1 MFRYKYISPRNFL
14 LIMAVL
20 VGLGAGTAAIL
31 LKTLVH
37 SVELLRPANA
47 PGIVF
52 LGLPLIGI
60 LITVFLS
67 RNVFKDAVG
76 HGVGSV
82 LYAISQKAGI
92 LGRVKMYSR
101 LIASAIT
108 VGFGG
113 STGLEA
119 PIVVTGSAIGSNF
132 TRWFRMDERKRIL
145 YIGCGTAAGI
155 GAVFSA
161 PVAGVLFALEVIL
174 PEFTISSFVP
184 VLISAVTASFLSK
197 AVMGEYGVFSYPY
210 TEDYHTGDVP
220 FFILLGLSMGLISV
234 YFSRTTRWVEHA
246 LERIRQ
252 PYVRAII
259 GGTLLGCVIYFFPPL
274 MGEGYSGVRNLLAG
288 NAHTMVDNSLFLK
301 IPGISL
307 WFPFFIFLIALV
319 KVVSMSLTIGAG
331 GAGGTF
337 APSMVVGAF
346 AGNALA
352 LLINQTGWVEPVSV
366 TNFTLIGMA
375 GVLSGVMHAPLT
387 GMFLIAEITDGYSLI
402 LPLMLVCVTAYV
414 SKSYFE
420 PYSLNSRDLILSG
433 KLIQGDK
440 DREVLSHIEIDSIIE
455 TDLQKVDPKD
465 KLRKLVEVVAISK
478 RNIFPVVDKD
488 GRLMGIVLLNS
499 IREIMFNQKEY
510 DKILVQDLME
520 EPLAVVNQGEGMESV
535 MKKFEETK
543 AWNLPV
549 LKEGKYEG
557 FVSKANI
564 FSLYRKELISVGKDM
579 TA

>member
-47 PGIVF
+47 PGIVY

>member
-1 MFRYKYISPRNFL
+1 
-14 LIMAVL
+14 MAIF
-20 VGLGAGTAAIL
+20 VGLAAGCAAIL

-37 SVELLRPANA
+37 SIESVIPEHA
-47 PGIVF
+47 PMIIY
-52 LGLPLIGI
+52 LGLPLTGI

-67 RNVFKDAVG
+67 KNVFHDTVG

-82 LYAISQKAGI
+82 LYSISQRAGI
-92 LGRVKMYSR
+92 IARVKMYSR
-101 LIASAIT
+101 LITAGIT
-108 VGFGG
+108 VGLGG

-155 GAVFSA
+155 GAVFNA

-174 PEFTISSFVP
+174 PEFTISAFVP

-197 AVMGEYGVFSYPY
+197 AVMGDYGIFSYPY
-210 TEDYHTGDVP
+210 TEDYSTGDVP
-220 FFILLGLSMGLISV
+220 LFLLLGLSMGVLSV
-234 YFSRTTRWVEHA
+234 YFSRTTLWVESLLGKISGHYLRA
-246 LERIRQ
+246 L
-252 PYVRAII
+252 I
-259 GGTLLGCVIYFFPPL
+259 GGTLLGAIIYFFPPL
-274 MGEGYSGVRNLLAG
+274 MGEGYPGIRNLLSG
-288 NAHTMVDNSLFLK
+288 NSHTLIDNSIFLGV
-301 IPGISL
+301 PGVSH
-307 WFPFFIFLIALV
+307 WFPLYILALALV
-319 KVVSMSLTIGAG
+319 KVVTMSLTIGSG

-337 APSMVVGAF
+337 APSMVVGGF
-346 AGNALA
+346 AGHALA
-352 LLINQTGWVEPVSV
+352 VLLNQTGWIEPVSV

-387 GMFLIAEITDGYSLI
+387 GMFLIAEITGGYSLI

-420 PYSLNSRDLILSG
+420 PYSLNTRDLILNG
-433 KLIQGDK
+433 KLIRGNKDK
-440 DREVLSHIEIDSIIE
+440 EILSHLDLNNIIE
-455 TDLQKVDPKD
+455 TDLKQVHPDASLRALVD
-465 KLRKLVEVVAISK
+465 VVANSK
-478 RNIFPVVDKD
+478 RNIFPVVDED
-488 GRLMGIVLLNS
+488 NYLLGVVLLND
-499 IREIMFNQKEY
+499 IRKIMFNEQEY
-510 DKILVQDLME
+510 DKVFVRDLME
-520 EPLAVVNQGEGMESV
+520 EPLAIIELEENMESV
-535 MKKFEETK
+535 MRKFEETR

-549 LKEGKYEG
+549 LDKGKYAG